1 MSFRLRRYSRT
12 AAGAPQR
19 AAAVGREISSL
30 VPPAPFH
37 QFRSSTS
44 GRKIISS
51 AQNEKRQRFLPF
63 MRHCSRKTADLA
75 ARHEKDGMFFH
86 LMRLALRKTRKTSF
100 KIRLFPGRAEN
111 SLFCLFPPGTGIGY
125 AERWRWGYFPSISR
139 SSGGAPAVVREYP
152 FCRGTANSFERVYER

>member
-1 MSFRLRRYSRT
+1 MSFRPRRYSRT
-12 AAGAPQR
+12 AAGAPKR
-19 AAAVGREISSL
+19 AAAVGRELSSL

-63 MRHCSRKTADLA
+63 VRHFSRKTADLA
-75 ARHEKDGMFFH
+75 ARNEKDGVFFH
-86 LMRLALRKTRKTSF
+86 LMRLALRKRAWIGRFLPSDEKTSF

-111 SLFCLFPPGTGIGY
+111 SLFLFVSGRHGNGY
-125 AERWRWGYFPSISR
+125 AERWRWGYFPSTSR
-139 SSGGAPAVVREYP
+139 SMAPTGASGGREGSM
-152 FCRGTANSFERVYER
+152 C